1 MYNKKVKLRWNFL
14 LLIYIL
20 FSLFGL
26 SAAEPPQYDN
36 LALGIPG
43 KCDTLIDR
51 PGYALGYIEY
61 HEQAAFVIYKLTARE
76 ALTQEA
82 QRTNRFR
89 RDPEIP
95 TGSATTAD
103 YRRSGYDRGH
113 LAPAADMAFSVQT
126 MADSFFMSNMSPQK
140 PAFNRGIWKRL
151 EEQVRQIA
159 IREKAIYVVTGPI
172 LPKKKTVTIGA
183 NQVTVPTHYYK
194 VIFDLTPPRKMI
206 GFILPNEG
214 SDRPLEDFAVT
225 VDVVEKATGL
235 DFFSALPK
243 AVQEKLEGSLVISSW
258 SWE

>member
-76 ALTQEA
+76 ALTKEA

-140 PAFNRGIWKRL
+140 PAFNRGIWKCL

-172 LPKKKTVTIGA
+172 LSKKKTVTIGA

-194 VIFDLTPPRKMI
+194 VIFDLTPPQKMI

-214 SDRPLEDFAVT
+214 SDRPLEDFAVM

-235 DFFSALPK
+235 DFFSALPN

>member
-36 LALGIPG
+36 LALGVPG

-76 ALTQEA
+76 ALTKEA
-82 QRTNRFR
+82 LRTNRFR
-89 RDPEIP
+89 SDPEIP

-235 DFFSALPK
+235 DFFSALPQ
-243 AVQEKLEGSLVISSW
+243 AVQKRLESTITVSA
-258 SWE
+258 WELD